1 MTHNVGDLNTV
12 SLSILIISNEYRYGQ
27 YMLISK
33 VPYNTS
39 NSYQK
44 IIVTTFLSNTSIS
57 VYPFLTGMFIQTN
70 NVNKNLSYAF
80 TFSVYN
86 SSTTVYIYTKI
97 NNMHFAQ
104 SSNFVNMN
112 ILSIK
117 TDMIPA
123 TEMSMSWNVIGT
135 TASTTLTMPAIY
147 DRDKS

>member
-1 MTHNVGDLNTV
+1 MNT
-12 SLSILIISNEYRYGQ
+12 ISTGF
-27 YMLISK
+27 S
-33 VPYNTS
+33 
-39 NSYQK
+39 
-44 IIVTTFLSNTSIS
+44 SNTSIS
-57 VYPFLTGMFIQTN
+57 VYSFLTGMFIQTN
-70 NVNKNLSYAF
+70 NVNKALSYAF
-80 TFSVYN
+80 TFSIYN
-86 SSTTVYIYTKI
+86 SSSTAYIYTKI

-123 TEMSMSWNVIGT
+123 TEMSMSWTAIVT